1 MNQLIERMHWLV
13 LYTNPR
19 AEMKVAQRLE
29 KIGVEAYCLAR
40 MEMRQRSD
48 RKKKI
53 CVPLLPSM
61 VLVNIDEREKNKV
74 FDLQGVVRYLYWL
87 GQLAKVSLDE
97 VLTLKEVTEAKN
109 LVAHEVIK
117 KGVGAE
123 VELLGTQRGVI
134 TKTSASH
141 YWVELKGLNYLIKL
155 TAAE

>member
-1 MNQLIERMHWLV
+1 MNWWV

-19 AEMKVAQRLE
+19 AEMKVTQRLE
-29 KIGVEAYCLAR
+29 KIGVEAYCPAR
-40 MEMRQRSD
+40 IEMRQRSD

-53 CVPLLPSM
+53 WVPLLPSM
-61 VLVNIDEREKNKV
+61 VLVNIEEREKNKV
-74 FDLQGVVRYLYWL
+74 FDVQGVVRYLYWL
-87 GQLAKVSLDE
+87 GQPAKVSVDE

-134 TKTSASH
+134 TKTSANH

>member
-1 MNQLIERMHWLV
+1 MHWRV

-19 AEMKVAQRLE
+19 AEMKVADRLE
-29 KIGVEAYCLAR
+29 KIGVEAYCPAR

-53 CVPLLPSM
+53 WVPLLPSM
-61 VLVNIDEREKNKV
+61 VLVNIDDREKNKV
-74 FDLQGVVRYLYWL
+74 FDVPGVVRYLSWL
-87 GQLAKVSLDE
+87 GQPAKVSVDE
-97 VLTLKEVTEAKN
+97 VLTVKEVTAGKN

-134 TKTSASH
+134 TKTSGSH

-155 TAAE
+155 TAA

>member
-1 MNQLIERMHWLV
+1 MDWLV

-29 KIGVEAYCLAR
+29 KAGVKAYCPIR
-40 MEMRQRSD
+40 TEMRQRSD

-53 CVPLLPSM
+53 GIPLLPSI
-61 VLVNIDEREKNKV
+61 VLVNIEQREKNKV
-74 FDLQGVVRYLYWL
+74 FEVNGAVRYLHWL
-87 GQLAKVSLDE
+87 GKPAKVSADE
-97 VLTLKEVTEAKN
+97 VLILKEVTEDKN

-117 KGVGAE
+117 KNVGAE

-134 TKTSASH
+134 TKTSGSH

-155 TAAE
+155 TAA

>member
-1 MNQLIERMHWLV
+1 MPWLV

-19 AEMKVAQRLE
+19 AEMKVAQRLK
-29 KIGVEAYCLAR
+29 KIGVEAYCPAR

-53 CVPLLPSM
+53 WVPLLSSM
-61 VLVNIDEREKNKV
+61 VLVNIEEREKNKV
-74 FDLQGVVRYLYWL
+74 FDVHGVLRYLFWL
-87 GQLAKVSLDE
+87 GQPAKVSVDE
-97 VLTLKEVTEAKN
+97 VLTLKEVTEGKN

-117 KGVGAE
+117 KGVAAE

>member
-1 MNQLIERMHWLV
+1 MPWLV

-29 KIGVEAYCLAR
+29 KIGVEAYCPAR

-53 CVPLLPSM
+53 WVPLLSSM
-61 VLVNIDEREKNKV
+61 VLVNIEEREKNKV
-74 FDLQGVVRYLYWL
+74 FDVHGVMRYLFWL
-87 GQLAKVSLDE
+87 GQPAKVSVDE
-97 VLTLKEVTEAKN
+97 VLILKEVTEGKN

-117 KGVGAE
+117 KGIGAE
-123 VELLGTQRGVI
+123 VDLLGTQKGVI
-134 TKTSASH
+134 TKTSGSH

-155 TAAE
+155 TAA

>member
-1 MNQLIERMHWLV
+1 MNWWV

-19 AEMKVAQRLE
+19 AEMKVTQRLE
-29 KIGVEAYCLAR
+29 KIGVEAYCPAR
-40 MEMRQRSD
+40 IEMRQRSD

-53 CVPLLPSM
+53 WVPLLPSM
-61 VLVNIDEREKNKV
+61 VLVNIEEREKNKV
-74 FDLQGVVRYLYWL
+74 FDVQGVVRYLYWL
-87 GQLAKVSLDE
+87 GQPAKVSVDE

>member
-1 MNQLIERMHWLV
+1 MFWRV
-13 LYTNPR
+13 LYTNSR
-19 AEMKVAQRLE
+19 AEMKVTQRLE
-29 KIGVEAYCLAR
+29 KIGVEAYCPAR

-53 CVPLLPSM
+53 WVPLLPSM
-61 VLVNIDEREKNKV
+61 VLVNIEEREKNKV
-74 FDLQGVVRYLYWL
+74 FDVQGVVRYLYWL
-87 GQLAKVSLDE
+87 GQPAKVSVDE

-141 YWVELKGLNYLIKL
+141 FWMELKGLNYLIKL
-155 TAAE
+155 TAA